1 MPDNTYLRFGDGN
14 DLSMAH
20 VSSVNTFAS
29 SSIHGIKFLTQK
41 FIVNNE
47 SDNETGIEFY
57 HNAEVG
63 LYYNGVK
70 KLETTSDGIGVSGI
84 ATATGINVVAG
95 SGLNAGNTGII
106 TAVGAEF
113 NGTFTSN
120 FCMHCTKV
128 LTDLRYNSDDGAF
141 IRFLGCYWWIRWRR
155 RS

>member
-14 DLSMAH
+14 DLSIWY

-84 ATATGINVVAG
+84 ATATGINLVAG
-95 SGLNAGNTGII
+95 SGLNAGNTGVRSEQNLM
-106 TAVGAEF
+106 AHL
-113 NGTFTSN
+113 TSN
-120 FCMHCTKV
+120 SC
-128 LTDLRYNSDDGAF
+128 
-141 IRFLGCYWWIRWRR
+141 W
-155 RS
+155 